1 MSISQPLVIYTD
13 LILLT
18 TGGEFQAAV
27 RLLNC
32 VIISVSDQIR
42 LFTIYIFVYPFN
54 TIFSAMFSTL
64 LSPLL
69 EEGANSSAWV
79 GCWEKLCPDSQ
90 IGFYPRKGCG
100 YQGGKP
106 QDSCTSCTATEPSL
120 KLWLKCMI
128 SFRL

>member
-32 VIISVSDQIR
+32 VIIPVSDQIR
-42 LFTIYIFVYPFN
+42 LFTIYVFVYPFN

-79 GCWEKLCPDSQ
+79 GCWVKLCPDSQ
-90 IGFYPRKGCG
+90 IGFYPWRGCG
-100 YQGGKP
+100 YQGGNLRTAALL
-106 QDSCTSCTATEPSL
+106 STATEPSL
-120 KLWLKCMI
+120 KLWLKCVI